1 MKIFPSVLLVLT
13 FAVILSW
20 TVDEVHYKECQKSGK
35 KCPCIPKCCK
45 EGQVLTAW
53 LDKKLSRHSIDHLNG
68 FKCMSRPKQAP
79 KKPVVNFAK
88 DSKFENEHSPGFYHS
103 KFPTCGGLGNAWE
116 YEFSFNF
123 SLNADHEQDQILT
136 IHDQGRVSCYLH
148 CLYDLPFSECQCRRP
163 SLKASGL

>member
-1 MKIFPSVLLVLT
+1 MKIFPSILLVLT

-53 LDKKLSRHSIDHLNG
+53 LDKKSSRQSIDHLNG
-68 FKCMSRPKQAP
+68 FKCISRPKQAP
-79 KKPVVNFAK
+79 KKPIVNFAK

-123 SLNADHEQDQILT
+123 SLNADHKQDQILT
-136 IHDQGRVSCYLH
+136 IYDHYQAKVSQVLNFMN
-148 CLYDLPFSECQCRRP
+148 LNDIPFCKRQFIHRIT
-163 SLKASGL
+163 